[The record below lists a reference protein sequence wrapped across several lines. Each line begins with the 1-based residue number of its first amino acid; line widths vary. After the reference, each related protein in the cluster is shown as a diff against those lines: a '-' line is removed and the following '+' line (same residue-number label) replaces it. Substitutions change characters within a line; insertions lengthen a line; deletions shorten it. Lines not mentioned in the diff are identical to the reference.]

1 MLATVPRSVIVA
13 SAVPSPETKLSPAV
27 PASVSVPLVT
37 VRVTSSGLLPASA
50 SDMEIALPLPEEN
63 TLTKS
68 SLVV

>member
-13 SAVPSPETKLSPAV
+13 SAVPSPETKLSPTV